1 VFEFYAV
8 GRAGVGAFI
17 RDLVKS
23 MSSAGAER
31 AYGSEETRDS
41 IVVRHVEPPVVVA
54 AAEPAPQRPIRPQR
68 SARLIDLERRAKFR
82 RFDSSR

>member
-1 VFEFYAV
+1 MFQFYAV

-23 MSSAGAER
+23 ISSASAER
-31 AYGSEETRDS
+31 AFALEETRDS
-41 IVVRHVEPPVVVA
+41 IMVRHVEPPVAV
-54 AAEPAPQRPIRPQR
+54 AEPAPRPPVRPQR

-82 RFDSSR
+82 RFDSSY